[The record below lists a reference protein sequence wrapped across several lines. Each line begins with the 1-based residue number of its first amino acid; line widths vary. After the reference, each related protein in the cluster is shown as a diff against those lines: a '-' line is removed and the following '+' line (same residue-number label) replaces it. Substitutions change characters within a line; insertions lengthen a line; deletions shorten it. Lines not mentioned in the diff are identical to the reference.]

1 MEPLQSWLDA
11 KAVRRMAEDLMAP
24 APEVEEP
31 TVDAGYGDAFEGFA
45 AATSEVETATPPAAT
60 PPAATPPAATPPV
73 ATPPVATPPPAKDE
87 PKPAF
92 QPAMNLAQESPAIES
107 EADSDA
113 SVEFDD
119 ARPPAESS
127 EIEGGSAAARP
138 QVEVRGP
145 FLSRVQ
151 QFSETIRRHLGAQAM
166 FLIDDEGQ
174 IILDELGNTKL
185 VQVARNLANASHR
198 ASRQTAGAVTVGNL
212 HIKIG
217 ASETLEVIPV
227 QSCYG
232 LLILGVIF
240 PAPIGAA
247 VIQVAEE
254 LSRIVEPD

>member
-45 AATSEVETATPPAAT
+45 AATSEVETATPPA
-60 PPAATPPAATPPV
+60 